1 MNIKVEKNLITKGRE
16 TYYKGIFNV
25 NIKLTIESE
34 EPKEEYQSTEKGKLE
49 LISKT
54 PSKLTIIAD
63 SLGTAES
70 RMTLP
75 RYVFDSIYSIIEPFK
90 LKLHKKVDCN
100 GYNLEESNLAY
111 PFNIYPFTLICTVED
126 VKLTEKDLIYQIE
139 LLSDMFEANSDLI
152 AGS

>member
-1 MNIKVEKNLITKGRE
+1 MNIRVEKNLITKGKE

-34 EPKEEYQSTEKGKLE
+34 EPKEEYESKEEGKLE
-49 LISKT
+49 LVSKT
-54 PSKLTIIAD
+54 PSKVTIIAD

-75 RYVFDSIYSIIEPFK
+75 KYVFNSIYSIIEPYK
-90 LKLHKKVDCN
+90 LKFHKKVDCDS
-100 GYNLEESNLAY
+100 YNLDEDNLTY
-111 PFNIYPFTLICTVED
+111 PFNIYPFTLICTIED
-126 VKLTEKDLIYQIE
+126 VELTEKELIYQIE
-139 LLSDMFEANSDLI
+139 LLSDMIEANSDLI